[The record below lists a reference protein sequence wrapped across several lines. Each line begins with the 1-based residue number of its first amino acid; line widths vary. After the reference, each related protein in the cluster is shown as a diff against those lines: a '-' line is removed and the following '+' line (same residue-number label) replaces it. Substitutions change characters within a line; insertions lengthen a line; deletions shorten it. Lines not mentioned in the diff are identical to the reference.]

1 MKHIA
6 VVEDERNIRD
16 LMKLYLHKEGYQVSL
31 LQDGQ
36 DLEKWVEEHKPDLII
51 LDIMLPGRDGFEL
64 CRELRRRADIP
75 IIFVSAREEELD
87 RIVGLELGADD
98 YLTKPFSPREMV
110 VRIKNIFRRLEKPQ
124 NREEEEIS
132 IQDLCLYPARRVL
145 VKNEKEIHLTTRE
158 YELFFFLV
166 CHRNVSFN
174 RDQLIERVWGYDYPG
189 ESRIVDDLIK
199 RLRKKLHEAGS
210 SVEITTV
217 WGYGYRLDDAQ

>member
-6 VVEDERNIRD
+6 VVEDEKNIRD

-36 DLEKWVEEHKPDLII
+36 DLEKWVEENKPDLII

-110 VRIKNIFRRLEKPQ
+110 VRIKNIFRRLEKHQ
-124 NREEEEIS
+124 NRETEEIL

-145 VKNEKEIHLTTRE
+145 VKDEQEIHLTTRE
-158 YELFFFLV
+158 YELFYFLV
-166 CHRNVSFN
+166 CNRNISFN
-174 RDQLIERVWGYDYPG
+174 REQLIERVWGYDYPG

-199 RLRKKLHEAGS
+199 RVRKKFHEAGS
-210 SVEITTV
+210 TVEITTV
-217 WGYGYRLDDAQ
+217 WGYGYRLDDA